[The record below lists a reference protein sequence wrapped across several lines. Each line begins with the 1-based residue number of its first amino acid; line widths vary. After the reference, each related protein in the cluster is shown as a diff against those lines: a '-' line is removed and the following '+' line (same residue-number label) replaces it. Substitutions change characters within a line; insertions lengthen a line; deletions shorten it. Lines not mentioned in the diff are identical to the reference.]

1 MLEILFSTII
11 FTLVSV
17 VGLFLILRWLLF
29 RPVTE
34 VLDKRAD
41 KIKSDIETARKNR
54 EEAERI
60 KAELED
66 RLEKAKDEAKE
77 IIEKAVSKGN
87 EVKEEIIKEAKKEAE
102 RILERA
108 RKEIELE
115 KARAVTQLKDELAI
129 LSTMIASK
137 VIEENLTKERN
148 EHLISK
154 VIEGMGETYE
164 KYHR

>member
-1 MLEILFSTII
+1 MLEYLFSTVF

-34 VLDKRAD
+34 VLDQRANR
-41 KIKSDIETARKNR
+41 IKSDIEIARKNR
-54 EEAERI
+54 EEAEKI
-60 KAELED
+60 KAELEE

-77 IIEKAVSKGN
+77 IIEKAVSRGN
-87 EVKEEIIKEAKKEAE
+87 EAKEEIIKEAKKEAE
-102 RILERA
+102 KILERA
-108 RKEIELE
+108 RKEIQLE

-137 VIEENLTKERN
+137 VIEENLTKEKN
-148 EHLISK
+148 DHLISK
-154 VIEGMGETYE
+154 VIEGMGESYE